1 MENMELYNK
10 LRVVPEEAKK
20 PIEAG
25 RLKGFTDINPMWR
38 IKALTET
45 FGPCGFGWW
54 YKITDKRMEGKD
66 GEIRAFVD
74 IELYVKWNDEVSQP
88 IPGTGGASF
97 LTKERNG
104 AYTSD
109 ECYKMALTDAI
120 SVAAKALGVAADV
133 YYDKD
138 RDKYTTVDV
147 PADPPQQKTQ
157 QRPPEAPKQKP
168 AEAPR
173 QRVVPPPPDVIP
185 FPGEAPDG
193 QFICDACKQVIT
205 PWLNQDGS
213 VRMTAEELARMSIA
227 EFSGRQLCRRCGYKL
242 AHGETV

>member
-1 MENMELYNK
+1 MDNMELYNK
-10 LRVVPEEAKK
+10 LRQVPAEAIK
-20 PIEAG
+20 PISAG
-25 RLKGFTDINPMWR
+25 RLKGFSDINPMWR

-54 YKITDKRMEGKD
+54 YRIVEKRLEGLAP
-66 GEIRAFVD
+66 EVRAFVD
-74 IELYVKWNDEVSQP
+74 IELFVKWNGEISQP

-97 LTKERNG
+97 LTNERNG

-147 PADPPQQKTQ
+147 PADPPQRKTQ
-157 QRPPEAPKQKP
+157 ERP
-168 AEAPR
+168 AEVKNR
-173 QRVVPPPPDVIP
+173 QAPPPPDIAP
-185 FPGEAPDG
+185 APGESPDG
-193 QFICDACKQVIT
+193 QYICDCCGMPISPVKKKNGEVWSPKAIAS
-205 PWLNQDGS
+205 W
-213 VRMTAEELARMSIA
+213 SIA
-227 EFSGRQLCRRCGYKL
+227 EFDGRQYCSDCAKKEMERGR
-242 AHGETV
+242 